1 MSTYR
6 APMQDIKFV
15 MNELAGLEQVS
26 KLPGF
31 EDATLDTVA
40 HILQEASKFAT
51 EVLDPLNAVG
61 DREGSMWQEGGKVKT
76 PTGFKDAYRRFAENG
91 WNGLTKNP
99 EHGGQGLPQL
109 VATAVEEMWHGANMA
124 FALCPLLTQGAIEA
138 LELCGSD
145 KLKTTFLT
153 KMVEGIWTGTMNLTE
168 PQAGSDLA
176 AVRTRAVPS
185 SQADGAPYKLY
196 GQKIFITYGEQDYT
210 ENIIHLVLARTPTA
224 PEGVKGISLFLV
236 PKVLVNDDGSLGAR
250 NDVHCVSIEHKLGIH
265 ASPTA
270 VLAYGDHGGAVG
282 YLVGEENRGL
292 EYMFVMMNLARFSV
306 GIEGVGIA
314 ERSYQRALDYA
325 RDRVQGR
332 APGLDK
338 TVPTATILQHPDVR
352 RMLLTMKAQT
362 EAMRALA
369 YVTGAA
375 IDNAHRHPDAEARKR
390 HQAFVE
396 LMIPIVKGWCTETAQ
411 EVTYLGVQVH
421 GGMGFIEETGAAQH
435 YRDARITTI
444 YEGTTAI
451 QANDL
456 IGRKTARD
464 GGAVAR
470 SVIGEMAK
478 LATAMN
484 ADTALAPIGNELQNA
499 ATALASAVEWVV
511 PAYGRASRAAHAAS
525 VPYLRL
531 WGLVAGGWQLAR
543 GAQVAARML
552 AENTGDATFLRGK
565 IATARFYAECLLPQA
580 AALAHS
586 ITAGSESVLALSD
599 EQF

>member
-1 MSTYR
+1 M
-6 APMQDIKFV
+6 
-15 MNELAGLEQVS
+15 MNELAGLEQVAR
-26 KLPGF
+26 LPGY
-31 EDATLDTVA
+31 EEATPDTVA
-40 HILQEASKFAT
+40 AILEEASKFAST
-51 EVLDPLNAVG
+51 VLDPLNAVG
-61 DREGSMWQEGGKVKT
+61 DREGATWQEGGTVKT
-76 PTGFKDAYRRFAENG
+76 PSGFKDAYRRFAENG

-145 KLKTTFLT
+145 KLKATFLS
-153 KMVEGIWTGTMNLTE
+153 KMVEGVWTGTMNLTE
-168 PQAGSDLA
+168 SQAGSDLA

-185 SQADGAPYKLY
+185 SDNPGTYKLY

-210 ENIIHLVLARTPTA
+210 DNIIHLVLARTPTA

-236 PKVLVNDDGSLGAR
+236 PKFMVNDDGSLGAR

-292 EYMFVMMNLARFSV
+292 EYMFIMMNLARFSV

-375 IDNAHRHPDAEARKR
+375 IDNARRHPDADARRR

-396 LMIPIVKGWCTETAQ
+396 LMIPIVKGWGTETAQ
-411 EVTYLGVQVH
+411 EVTSLGVQVH

-470 SVIGEMAK
+470 AVIGEIAAV
-478 LATAMN
+478 ATAMSGD
-484 ADTALAPIGNELQNA
+484 ASGVLVPIGNELQSA
-499 ATALASAVEWVV
+499 AVALNSAVDWVV

-543 GAQVAARML
+543 GAQVAARLL
-552 AENTGDATFLRGK
+552 AENKGDATFYRGK

-580 AALAHS
+580 AALARA
-586 ITAGSESVLALSD
+586 ITVGSESVLALSD